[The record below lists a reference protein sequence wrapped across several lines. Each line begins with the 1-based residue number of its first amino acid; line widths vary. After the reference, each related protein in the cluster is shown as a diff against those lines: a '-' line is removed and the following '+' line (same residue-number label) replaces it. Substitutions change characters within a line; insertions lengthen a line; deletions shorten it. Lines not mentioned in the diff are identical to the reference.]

1 MLSIVIT
8 TFNDAESILPLIESV
23 LKTISPLKLQY
34 ELVLVDDNSTDN
46 SREIIS
52 NICLYNTNIKGI
64 FLSRNYGQQIAMSAG
79 INSAR
84 GDYIV
89 IMDGDL
95 QNPPEKIIDLYNE
108 ASKGFDIVY
117 CISKERNGFLD
128 KLSSKLIWFILKIL
142 KVNIIPNQI
151 MMRIFSKKAAEQFQ
165 KYREINRTIA
175 GINFDMGMK
184 YSFINVT
191 NNRRAYGKSHYSLLK
206 RLNVAIDFILD
217 LTIAP
222 LNILI
227 FIGFITFL
235 LSITLILR
243 YLFYYFSVGLQ
254 PGFTSIIILILFFGS
269 INLIIFGV
277 LGRYLANIYIE
288 TRMRPLY
295 LIDRKI
301 NL

>member
-8 TFNDAESILPLIESV
+8 IFNDAESILPLIQSV

-34 ELVLVDDNSTDN
+34 ELVLVDDNSNDN

-52 NICLYNTNIKGI
+52 SICLDNINIKGI

-79 INSAR
+79 INSAV

-95 QNPPEKIIDLYNE
+95 QNPPEKIIDLYHE

-117 CISKERNGFLD
+117 CISKTRNGLLD
-128 KLSSKLIWFILKIL
+128 KLTSKLIWLILKLL

-151 MMRIFSKKAAEQFQ
+151 MMRIFSKKAVKQFQ

-184 YSFINVT
+184 YSTIHVI
-191 NNRRAYGKSHYSLLK
+191 NNRRIYGKSHYSLLK
-206 RLNVAIDFILD
+206 RLNIAIDFILD

-227 FIGFITFL
+227 FIGLISFA
-235 LSITLILR
+235 LSSALILR
-243 YLFYYFSVGLQ
+243 YMYYYFTIGLQ
-254 PGFTSIIILILFFGS
+254 PGFTSIIVLLLFFGS
-269 INLIIFGV
+269 INLIIFGI

-295 LIDRKI
+295 LIDKQI